1 MGLETECTVRMNGR
15 KSTGKA
21 LLEAD
26 HVLFRGAD
34 MRLRI
39 PFRDIRSVSARDGTL
54 QVVHAG
60 GEASFELGTAAGKW
74 ADKIRNPRSL
84 LDKLGVKPGMRVA
97 VIGVDDAAFQQQLRA
112 RTTDVSEGRA
122 RPQTDLI
129 VFGAESLKALD
140 GLVRLRATL
149 KPSGAIWIVHRKGRD
164 ATLRDVDVFAAA
176 RRAGLVDNKV
186 AAFSATHTAER
197 LVIPVAKREAG
208 RREGRPA

>member
-1 MGLETECTVRMNGR
+1 MGLETECTVRINGR
-15 KSTGKA
+15 KGTGKA
-21 LLEAD
+21 LLETD
-26 HVLFRGAD
+26 HLLFRGAD
-34 MRLRI
+34 LRLRI
-39 PFRDIRSVSARDGTL
+39 AFRDIRSVSARDGTL
-54 QVVHAG
+54 RVVHAS
-60 GEASFELGTAAGKW
+60 GEASFELGAAAAKW

-97 VIGVDDAAFQQQLRA
+97 VIGVDDAVFRQQLRA

-129 VFGAESLKALD
+129 VLGAESLEALD
-140 GLVRLRATL
+140 GLVGLRATL
-149 KPSGAIWIVHRKGRD
+149 KASGAIWIVHRKGRD

-197 LVIPVAKREAG
+197 LVIPIAQREAG